1 MRIHKRITIKNETNG
16 KDQCKQ
22 VFIFASSD
30 GMDDAMIVRKRV
42 LADIS
47 NTLYRNGGYKEL
59 KVFKDKV
66 LYEKMFGIKLS
77 TLNKVIS
84 ILNKP

>member
-1 MRIHKRITIKNETNG
+1 MKIHKRITIKNETNE

-30 GMDDAMIVRKRV
+30 GMEDAMIVRKRV
-42 LADIS
+42 LADVS
-47 NTLYRNGGYKEL
+47 NTLYKNSGYKEL
-59 KVFKDKV
+59 KIFKDKV
-66 LYEKMFGIKLS
+66 LYEKTFGIKLS

-84 ILNKP
+84 ILKKP